1 MLPSSTTFSKT
12 ETAAQDSND
21 DDEHFHNRNDLDDD
35 DTKSRTRSASP
46 PQSHEDNEEDND
58 DDDDDWNLQVVI
70 QDATIANQNDNP
82 NNHANTNSVT
92 VREDCIQECWQHT
105 LRMHNDMDA
114 RRSFWDE
121 NNPSSDVVVTA
132 CSNPRDTGVD
142 DAIQKVTEGNTGATT
157 TTTTTS
163 QNTTSQSL
171 VQWTPSSLH
180 LPAWAILP
188 FVKKVASQNTQPK
201 G

>member
-46 PQSHEDNEEDND
+46 PQSHEDNEEDN
-58 DDDDDWNLQVVI
+58 DDDDWNLQVVI

-121 NNPSSDVVVTA
+121 NNPSFGEVVTA

-188 FVKKVASQNTQPK
+188 FVKNVASQNTQPK